1 MPRVVLFEEVVL
13 QDVVDTNEVVRSET
27 EHSEASRSYGWR
39 LIMRTGSHRRVEVV
53 TSDDG
58 AGGEEGFIQRI
69 IRADGQSVNELLR
82 TDEIFSFL
90 ELETSDFDLR

>member
-1 MPRVVLFEEVVL
+1 VL

-69 IRADGQSVNELLR
+69 IRASRQSVDELLR
-82 TDEIFSFL
+82 TDEIVSFV
-90 ELETSDFDLR
+90 ELGNVDFDLR